1 MSRVNKISRDSY
13 DYVRSERVDWL
24 DQFADNINQAS
35 KTAVEVARDR
45 QETSIYEQINSLM
58 NNKQSN
64 ERTVDS
70 VVRELQ
76 ERAGL
81 NVYLESRSSNEN
93 EKTAQESVFPNLP
106 LDVQKDIYNFVKNN
120 IETHHGQISLPAV
133 QHEIIEIFKHKGV
146 NPEDVNN
153 EKVARFIN
161 DLLMQEM
168 RLNPTINNNVEIGKG
183 VGTDTDDSNYD
194 DGTMFGVL
202 NS

>member
-1 MSRVNKISRDSY
+1 MSRVNKIIRDNY

-24 DQFADNINQAS
+24 DQFADKIHQAS
-35 KTAVEVARDR
+35 KTAVEVARNR
-45 QETSIYEQINSLM
+45 QEKSVYEQINSLI

-64 ERTVDS
+64 ERTVES

-81 NVYLESRSSNEN
+81 NIYLESRSSKEN
-93 EKTAQESVFPNLP
+93 EKTAQEQIFPNLP
-106 LDVQKDIYNFVKNN
+106 LDVQKDIYNFIKNK

-146 NPEDVNN
+146 HPEDVNN

-161 DLLMQEM
+161 NLIIQQM
-168 RLNPTINNNVEIGKG
+168 RLNPVINNNVEVGKG
-183 VGTDTDDSNYD
+183 VGTDTDDNNYD
-194 DGTMFGVL
+194 DGKMFGVL
-202 NS
+202 DH